1 MSLFLPPAQSVGG
14 LGRFC
19 RRPGNADSPPSLSW
33 DIAWYHL
40 ISRYFHFDI
49 SAKEIITIPHDD
61 PSLYWNVTWYQDIGP
76 KQIYNIERPPWLWL
90 NRIEFWWF
98 LFWETF
104 FHSHNIFHVLHFF
117 CHFPAVTIINL
128 LTSLHI
134 WIKICIWKSYHSL
147 FGDLP
152 KAGGG
157 PKLDLFWPPGIVL
170 GAFVQK

>member
-40 ISRYFHFDI
+40 ISRYFHFDISAKNIITVPHDDPPSLSGDIALYHLIKRYFHFDI

-98 LFWETF
+98 LFWKTF

-117 CHFPAVTIINL
+117 V
-128 LTSLHI
+128 TSL
-134 WIKICIWKSYHSL
+134 L
-147 FGDLP
+147 
-152 KAGGG
+152 
-157 PKLDLFWPPGIVL
+157 
-170 GAFVQK
+170 